1 MKINDLSDTSKDVLT
16 DFTLAAMMGTSFQDG
31 EVADEEI
38 GLFWTYIKETRDY
51 LKADHPALP
60 IAERLNR
67 RALSSDT
74 HIQNLP
80 AAHDMLDRVHTV
92 LESVDEGDERDL
104 YAWLVMHLCHG
115 IAKIDGNVDLSE
127 QMYIVDLFRNLGW
140 DYAEYI
146 QELGNED

>member
-31 EVADEEI
+31 EVTEEEI
-38 GLFWTYIKETRDY
+38 GLFWAYIKENRDY
-51 LKADHPALP
+51 LDADHPALA

-67 RALSSDT
+67 RANSSET
-74 HIQNLP
+74 HIENMP
-80 AAHDMLDRVHTV
+80 AAHEMLDRVHTV
-92 LESVDEGDERDL
+92 LDSVGEGDEANG
-104 YAWLVMHLCHG
+104 YAWWVMHLCYG
-115 IAKIDGNVDLSE
+115 IAKVDGNADLSE